1 MTLAE
6 LIAYVDKIRP
16 NAYDKDVMTG
26 WVNEIE
32 HKVYEEVVSR
42 ALPDDITTFAE
53 YMNPPEIPHGPY
65 QYDMDA
71 ERELLVEDPH
81 KDVYVTYVLAQM
93 DYANME
99 LDRFNAD
106 SAMHQAAW
114 QDYAAEYRRKHRPR
128 PIEAAVPHFF
138 W

>member
-6 LIAYVDKIRP
+6 LIAYVDNIRP
-16 NAYDKDVMTG
+16 NAFDKDVMTG
-26 WVNEIE
+26 WVNTIE
-32 HKVYEEVVSR
+32 RQVYDQILSR
-42 ALPDDITTFAE
+42 AADYTGDT
-53 YMNPPEIPHGPY
+53 YGPY
-65 QYDMDA
+65 QYDLDA
-71 ERELLVEDPH
+71 ERELLVEDAH
-81 KDVYVTYVLAQM
+81 KDVYVTYILAQM

-114 QDYAAEYRRKHRPR
+114 QEYAAEYRRNHVPR
-128 PIEAAVPHFF
+128 SHELTLPHCL

>member
-6 LIAYVDKIRP
+6 LIAYIDQIRP
-16 NAYDKDVMTG
+16 NAFDKDVETG

-32 HKVYEEVVSR
+32 HKVYDQVINKAVGNSKEDPTPYFYDLNAE
-42 ALPDDITTFAE
+42 TT
-53 YMNPPEIPHGPY
+53 
-65 QYDMDA
+65 
-71 ERELLVEDPH
+71 LLVEDAH
-81 KDVYVTYVLAQM
+81 KDVYVTYILAQM

-114 QDYAAEYRRKHRPR
+114 QEYAAEYRRNHIPR
-128 PIEAAVPHFF
+128 SHELTVPHCF